1 MLEFSCL
8 YRVNDDGGWETIVII
23 ENGSVDLKELGKK
36 LRSEFRTSVVINGN
50 MLIIGKYVLEY
61 KVAKVIRS
69 LTSRKKSRR
78 RVKQIF
84 S

>member
-1 MLEFSCL
+1 MTEFSCL

-61 KVAKVIRS
+61 KVAKAIRS
-69 LTSRKKSRR
+69 LTSRKKPRR